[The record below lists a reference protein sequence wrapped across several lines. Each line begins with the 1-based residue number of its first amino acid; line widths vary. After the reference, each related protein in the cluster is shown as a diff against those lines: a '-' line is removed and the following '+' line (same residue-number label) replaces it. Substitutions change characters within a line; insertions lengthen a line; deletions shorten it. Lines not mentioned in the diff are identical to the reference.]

1 MSTDPTDNAAGRTQ
15 DTFGIRNDLNVRA
28 FHVHLPLRQVTR
40 QSGRTLNMFAE
51 IDGASAQPRRA
62 RRRAPIARGR
72 LVMGVFSEMLEDP
85 LNFMLRLHQR
95 HGDIVQLRIPLVGLP
110 IFAVRDPELTRRILL
125 ADEKTMR
132 KHELLASTMRG
143 IVGPGLFTLS
153 GPAWRVI
160 RERHTASFSRAEVDK
175 FGPVITGAVERM
187 FAGWPA
193 SEGEVDVVRAMSMAT
208 LQVTLEGLLGLAE
221 TSSADDIY
229 DAFETMQ
236 EQLTQGASQ
245 VLRFFKWIPTPG
257 NQRMRRALVV
267 LSQVVERIVEHAAS
281 SAEPAPHIAAILAAR
296 ESGQPLTDQQL
307 FGEIINT
314 LFSGHDTTATT
325 LALALRMLTLHREA
339 LAEAEAETARVLAG
353 RTPTVADVRQLETLA
368 AVVQETLRLYP
379 PAWAQQ
385 RTNLSDLEY
394 EGYLFPR
401 GSVMMVSTWAL
412 HRHPQHWPDPEA
424 FIPGR
429 FAKAE
434 HAQRHPFAHVPFG
447 AGART
452 CIGRHLALT
461 ESAMILAMILQR
473 YELLSTGGTPEL
485 RARLTL
491 RPHPV
496 EIRVRK
502 RERALGAA

>member
-1 MSTDPTDNAAGRTQ
+1 
-15 DTFGIRNDLNVRA
+15 
-28 FHVHLPLRQVTR
+28 
-40 QSGRTLNMFAE
+40 
-51 IDGASAQPRRA
+51 
-62 RRRAPIARGR
+62 
-72 LVMGVFSEMLEDP
+72 MGVFSEMLEDP
-85 LNFMLRLHQR
+85 LNFMVRTHEQY
-95 HGDIVQLRIPLVGLP
+95 GDIVQLSIPLAGLK

-132 KHELLASTMRG
+132 KHELLASTMRA

-153 GPAWRVI
+153 GPAWRTI
-160 RERHTASFSRAEVDK
+160 RERHSASFSRAEVDK

-187 FAGWPA
+187 FASWPA
-193 SEGEVDVVRAMSMAT
+193 SEGDVDVVRAMSMAT
-208 LQVTLEGLLGLAE
+208 LQVTLEGLLGLPD

-245 VLRFFKWIPTPG
+245 ILRFFKWIPTPA
-257 NQRMRRALVV
+257 NQRMRRAELV
-267 LSQVVERIVEHAAS
+267 LHQVVQRIVEHAAAS
-281 SAEPAPHIAAILAAR
+281 SQPAPHIAAILAAN
-296 ESGQPLTDQQL
+296 ESGQPLSDEQL

-325 LALALRMLTLHREA
+325 LALALRMLTLHRQA
-339 LAEAEAETARVLAG
+339 LNEAEAETARVLGG
-353 RTPTVADVRQLETLA
+353 RVPTIADVRRLEALT

-385 RTNLSDLEY
+385 RTNLEDLEY
-394 EGYLFPR
+394 DGYLFPR
-401 GSVMMVSTWAL
+401 GSVMMVSSWAL
-412 HRHPQHWPDPEA
+412 HRHPQHWPNPEA
-424 FIPGR
+424 FMPER
-429 FAKAE
+429 FAKQD

-461 ESAMILAMILQR
+461 ESVMILAMVLQR
-473 YELLSTGGTPEL
+473 YELVSTSGTPEL

-491 RPHPV
+491 RPYPL
-496 EIRVRK
+496 EIRMRK